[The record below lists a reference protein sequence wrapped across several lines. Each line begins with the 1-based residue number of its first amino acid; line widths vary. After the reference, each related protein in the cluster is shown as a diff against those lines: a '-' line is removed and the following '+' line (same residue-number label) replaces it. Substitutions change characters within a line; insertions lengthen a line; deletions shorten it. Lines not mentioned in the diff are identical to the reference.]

1 VTDAAVAFIVCG
13 QLANHEP
20 MAARLAP
27 SVAGGF
33 MPAELLP
40 IFEGAAKAL
49 YSGKPQTQRDEAIRT
64 ATFGAAPLM
73 FAARGLDLGSPP
85 MIGFDAEG
93 VAREFKLA
101 QDEVP
106 ALLVAVGSIGEGN
119 WPQKPHRPLSEVLDL
134 V

>member
-1 VTDAAVAFIVCG
+1 MTDAAVAFIVCE

-27 SVAGGF
+27 SVAAGF

-64 ATFGAAPLM
+64 ATFGAAPLASASATVEDRSVSY
-73 FAARGLDLGSPP
+73 FILTPCVPLADSRKTIVSNCLEKCS
-85 MIGFDAEG
+85 IG
-93 VAREFKLA
+93 
-101 QDEVP
+101 
-106 ALLVAVGSIGEGN
+106 LLVE
-119 WPQKPHRPLSEVLDL
+119 KRR
-134 V
+134 